1 MFRIRSHPYKLL
13 LLTLAQCV
21 TLNFWVSLPMAASES
36 KSPSWSE
43 TVNLSVSKQL
53 PCLNSGDECVQ
64 KLSEKA
70 IANSHK
76 LETLEERITLIE
88 QRLELAEDRIEYTR
102 KKKWT
107 NYISANPINI
117 IQNIFGGGDVQ
128 RDNIAIATLE
138 IRTADLLAAK
148 AELERQKEEEKV
160 KISDLEEIRFAGRV
174 LRLLL
179 DYESATRKHKLL
191 TSQLKTL
198 EQQQRV
204 ARVSYRLGR
213 GSTSQILGMSDKRDR
228 LSEKLV
234 EAEIEKDEAVRELGQ
249 LIGAKLEE

>member
-1 MFRIRSHPYKLL
+1 M
-13 LLTLAQCV
+13 
-21 TLNFWVSLPMAASES
+21 
-36 KSPSWSE
+36 
-43 TVNLSVSKQL
+43 
-53 PCLNSGDECVQ
+53 Q
-64 KLSEKA
+64 KLSEVA
-70 IANSHK
+70 IASSHK
-76 LETLEERITLIE
+76 LETLTARIALID

-107 NYISANPINI
+107 NYISANPVNI

-128 RDNIAIATLE
+128 RDNIAIASLE

-148 AELERQKEEEKV
+148 AELERQQEEEKV
-160 KISDLEEIRFAGRV
+160 KIGDRV

-179 DYESATRKHKLL
+179 DYEAAQRRHELL

-204 ARVSYRLGR
+204 ARVSYRRGR

-228 LSEKLV
+228 LGEKIV
-234 EAEIEKDEAVRELGQ
+234 DTEIERDEAVREIWQ
-249 LIGAKLEE
+249 LIQE

>member
-1 MFRIRSHPYKLL
+1 MPTALS
-13 LLTLAQCV
+13 Q
-21 TLNFWVSLPMAASES
+21 SES
-36 KSPSWSE
+36 RSWSKKVNSHQSSVNSQQLTVE
-43 TVNLSVSKQL
+43 TAF
-53 PCLNSGDECVQ
+53 CLNSSNECVQ
-64 KLSEKA
+64 ELSEKA
-70 IANSHK
+70 IASSHK
-76 LETLEERITLIE
+76 LKTLAERITLIE

-117 IQNIFGGGDVQ
+117 LQNIFGGGDVQ
-128 RDNIAIATLE
+128 RDNIAIASLE

-148 AELERQKEEEKV
+148 AELERQQEEEKV
-160 KISDLEEIRFAGRV
+160 TISDRV

-179 DYESATRKHKLL
+179 DYEAAQRRHELL

-213 GSTSQILGMSDKRDR
+213 GSTNQMLGMEDKRDR
-228 LSEKLV
+228 LREKLV
-234 EAEIEKDEAVRELGQ
+234 GVEIEKDKAVRELLQ
-249 LIGAKLEE
+249 LYDY